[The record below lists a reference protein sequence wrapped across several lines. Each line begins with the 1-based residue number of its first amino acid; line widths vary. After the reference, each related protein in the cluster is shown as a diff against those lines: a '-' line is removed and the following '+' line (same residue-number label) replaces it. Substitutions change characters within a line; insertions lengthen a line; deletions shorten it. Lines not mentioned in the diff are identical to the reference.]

1 MNKVYLVGAGPG
13 DVGLL
18 TLKAVDALSKA
29 EVLVYDRLAE
39 EKILS
44 FAPETAE
51 RIYVGKASSNHAMR
65 QEDINRLLANKAK
78 EGKTVVRLKG
88 GDPFVFGRGGEE
100 ALYLKEENVPF
111 EIVPGVTSAIAAAA
125 YAGIPVTHR
134 NVAASFAVVTGHED
148 PNKENSSINWACLAT
163 ATDTLVFLMGI
174 ENLPKITKKLMENG
188 RAGNTPAAF
197 VRWGTRSEQ
206 ETLITTLENAAEDV
220 AKNGLKPPAVFVLGN
235 VVNLRNELRWFD
247 NENRPLFG
255 KRILVTR
262 ARAQASALT
271 EKLEELGAW
280 VTEAPV
286 IKIAEPSD
294 NYQKL
299 DNALSKINGY
309 SWIIF
314 TSVNGVRHFFARLQ
328 KAKLD
333 SRALHNA
340 KIAAIGTA
348 TAAELL
354 IYGIVADLCPDE
366 FRAEGIIDALNGKVN
381 ESDNILIPRAEV
393 ARETLVDSLKD
404 FGAKVEVAAAYKT
417 VEDEQN
423 GEKLREKLL
432 SGEIDVV
439 TFTSSSTVKNFVK
452 LIGGAE
458 LLQNVKTACI
468 GPVTAET
475 LKNYGV
481 TADVVA
487 KEYTIPG
494 LVEVLR
500 EL

>member
-1 MNKVYLVGAGPG
+1 
-13 DVGLL
+13 
-18 TLKAVDALSKA
+18 
-29 EVLVYDRLAE
+29 
-39 EKILS
+39 
-44 FAPETAE
+44 
-51 RIYVGKASSNHAMR
+51 
-65 QEDINRLLANKAK
+65 
-78 EGKTVVRLKG
+78 
-88 GDPFVFGRGGEE
+88 
-100 ALYLKEENVPF
+100 
-111 EIVPGVTSAIAAAA
+111 
-125 YAGIPVTHR
+125 
-134 NVAASFAVVTGHED
+134 VTGHED

-206 ETLITTLENAAEDV
+206 ETLVTTLENAAEDV

-271 EKLEELGAW
+271 EKLEELGAR

-299 DNALSKINGY
+299 DNALSRINGY

-354 IYGIVADLCPDE
+354 VYGIVADLCPDE

-393 ARETLVDSLKD
+393 ARETLADSLKD